1 MHGGTSAGAPE
12 PAAVPTLVAQYLPPL
27 SKFSGGQGSSKAVT
41 FEEWLQQLEMVAVA
55 WQWSEQAKLMNLTIR
70 LKGQAYAFLCTCM
83 PAQTANPLIV
93 ECLRAKFTSVNIPSV
108 QTSIFHDRKQRV

>member
-1 MHGGTSAGAPE
+1 M
-12 PAAVPTLVAQYLPPL
+12 AQYLPPV

-41 FEEWLQQLEMVAVA
+41 FEEWLQQLEMVAIA
-55 WQWSEQAKLMNLTIR
+55 WQWSEQAKLMNL
-70 LKGQAYAFLCTCM
+70 KKVEGAYAFLCTCM